1 MDKIIAESQSELQ
14 EEDLKRKEH
23 GNRQE
28 GIDFD
33 LTWVKHMKWVRHFGD
48 CQLLKIYDTAQGIGA
63 RYGKGKATTPAD
75 ENGRKEMRFLTRLN
89 ESFDRESTRENAPSK
104 EENERQMVNGLR
116 MLMGPASMWRPG
128 EQRECM
134 EKILALPGEESA
146 ICVLPT
152 GAGKS
157 LLFMVPAVM
166 RGGHERGGGTIRG
179 VDDGDG
185 GEGQTDGSGCGGV
198 PAVGQL
204 GAGKFAKGGANGGC
218 RRGHGVGAKLARRT
232 RRSRMR
238 LTE

>member
-89 ESFDRESTRENAPSK
+89 ESFDREVGRCSWRFSSTPDEALRRRRARGRT
-104 EENERQMVNGLR
+104 RQARRR
-116 MLMGPASMWRPG
+116 MS
-128 EQRECM
+128 
-134 EKILALPGEESA
+134 
-146 ICVLPT
+146 
-152 GAGKS
+152 GKW
-157 LLFMVPAVM
+157 L
-166 RGGHERGGGTIRG
+166 T
-179 VDDGDG
+179 
-185 GEGQTDGSGCGGV
+185 GCG
-198 PAVGQL
+198 
-204 GAGKFAKGGANGGC
+204 C
-218 RRGHGVGAKLARRT
+218 
-232 RRSRMR
+232 
-238 LTE
+238 